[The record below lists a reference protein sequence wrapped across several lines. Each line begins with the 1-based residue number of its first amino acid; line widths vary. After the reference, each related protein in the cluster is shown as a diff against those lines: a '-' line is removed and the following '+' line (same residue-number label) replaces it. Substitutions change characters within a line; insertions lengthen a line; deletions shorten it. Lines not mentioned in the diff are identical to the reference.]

1 MTHFDLQF
9 WVIFVFWRIQM
20 FKNWFLGIR
29 SKTCGIDKLSK
40 QIGCSKKDSSI
51 FLTPLNLLL
60 KADQVK
66 KLWRNFKIVY
76 FVLIKL

>member
-1 MTHFDLQF
+1 M
-9 WVIFVFWRIQM
+9 
-20 FKNWFLGIR
+20 GIR

-60 KADQVK
+60 KAFILALKDSADAFVLLLDQV
-66 KLWRNFKIVY
+66 
-76 FVLIKL
+76 